1 MNAERK
7 SYIGSVLSVISKAGI
22 RYKGTLIMIDSQN
35 QTLTLQSVK
44 SFGSEGRRGQ
54 GKEVPPSDD
63 IYEYIIFKAS
73 DLKEFNVIQV
83 PQKDEKSF
91 QDPAIIQTQ
100 KKEDKTEE
108 RTEKEEEYR
117 QKEEY
122 YGRSE
127 KRPAYHKKRRN
138 SFEYKL
144 KESED
149 KESVK
154 EKYKDDFDFD
164 TMNKKVVKGE
174 VKIEPKYDKKKSFF
188 DSITNCEMK
197 NKRMDRSEIKKI
209 DTETFGEYE
218 VSHFDHSN
226 RRGRRRRFGR
236 GRGYRGSN

>member
-1 MNAERK
+1 MNSERK

-100 KKEDKTEE
+100 KKEEKNEE
-108 RTEKEEEYR
+108 TTEK
-117 QKEEY
+117 KEEY
-122 YGRSE
+122 HNRSE
-127 KRPAYHKKRRN
+127 RKPQFHRKRRN

-144 KESED
+144 KGED
-149 KESVK
+149 KETVK

-164 TMNKKVVKGE
+164 SMNKKLVKGE
-174 VKIEPKYDKKKSFF
+174 VKVETKYDKKKSFF
-188 DSITNCEMK
+188 DSISNCEMK
-197 NKRMDRSEIKKI
+197 NKRMDRTEIKKI

-226 RRGRRRRFGR
+226 RRGGRRRRFGR